1 MRATT
6 IATCLIVWGVL
17 MVQDPVLGKG
27 GGVGHAGG
35 GGFGGGGFHGGSI
48 GNAGN
53 VNNHPYYGG
62 DYGWGYQ
69 MGPVGFEGDGDLG
82 DSSGSASVTAYTGTG
97 GGPPGEL
104 QDGKGVNVPHGPV
117 DPGGPSWDSDW
128 WDHDPRSGEER
139 AAAAAPDASTGTAVA
154 SLPRGTTT
162 VYHSGSPY
170 YYSDGVFYEP
180 SDSGYE
186 VVAPPLG
193 ITVNRL
199 PRGAEIEKVGN
210 LQYFVYND
218 TYYQAL
224 YGGSGVV
231 YQVVE
236 DPGS

>member
-6 IATCLIVWGVL
+6 IAICLIVCGVL
-17 MVQDPVLGKG
+17 MVQGPALGKG
-27 GGVGHAGG
+27 GGVGHGG
-35 GGFGGGGFHGGSI
+35 GGFSGGGFHGGSI

-62 DYGWGYQ
+62 YYGWGYQ
-69 MGPVGFEGDGDLG
+69 MGPVGFEGDGNLG
-82 DSSGSASVTAYTGTG
+82 GSSGSTGVTAYTGTG

-104 QDGKGVNVPHGPV
+104 QDGKGVNVAQGAI

-128 WDHDPRSGEER
+128 WDHDPRSEAEVAASAAP
-139 AAAAAPDASTGTAVA
+139 AAATGAAVQ
-154 SLPRGTTT
+154 SLPRGTST
-162 VYHSGSPY
+162 VYHSGSSY
-170 YYSDGVFYEP
+170 FYSDGVFYQA

-186 VVAPPLG
+186 VVAPPTG
-193 ITVNRL
+193 INVNQV
-199 PRGAEIEKVGN
+199 PRDAEMVQIGN
-210 LQYFVYND
+210 FQYFVYND

-236 DPGS
+236 DPHS